1 MNYIHPPPPPP
12 SKKYLCQ
19 DQLACMAHFYCRVT
33 GSVGKVTRSTMLQ
46 IGWTARGQSQSVWSS
61 VLANHKQSFFL
72 SWPIAISLSLLTN
85 QNLLDH
91 LFWPITVSL
100 SLLNNH
106 NLLDHLSWPIT
117 ISLSLLTKHKLLDNH
132 HNLSWPITISLSLLT
147 NHNLLD
153 YLFWPMKIRSHT
165 DCFDQSQA
173 ISVLSVFC
181 VHCPKNNL
189 NLCTYCT

>member
-1 MNYIHPPPPPP
+1 
-12 SKKYLCQ
+12 
-19 DQLACMAHFYCRVT
+19 MAHFYCRVT

-85 QNLLDH
+85 HNQFDH
-91 LFWPITVSL
+91 
-100 SLLNNH
+100 
-106 NLLDHLSWPIT
+106 
-117 ISLSLLTKHKLLDNH
+117 
-132 HNLSWPITISLSLLT
+132 LSWPITISLSLLT

-189 NLCTYCT
+189 NLCTYYVLYISAANKPVINRCIHTITRGRLGLFCGDWFRLFLWQCITRPVLSKLTIEIHACYDLVKN